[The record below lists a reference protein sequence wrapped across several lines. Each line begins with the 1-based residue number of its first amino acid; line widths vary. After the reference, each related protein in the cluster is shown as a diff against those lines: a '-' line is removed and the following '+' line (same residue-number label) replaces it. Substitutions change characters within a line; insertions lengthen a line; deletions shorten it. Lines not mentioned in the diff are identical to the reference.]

1 MLRLMAHYLVR
12 EKRGGRPRDPVA
24 RFHLGNGARLERV
37 NWLGDTSEKGLRES
51 YGMLVNYRYD
61 PATIERNHEAYVNSG
76 EVTYSSAVKGLLPAK
91 VEA

>member
-37 NWLGDTSEKGLRES
+37 NWQGDTSEKGLRES
-51 YGMLVNYRYD
+51 CGMLVNYRYD
-61 PATIERNHEAYVNSG
+61 PATIERNHEAYVNNG